1 MYFCSV
7 KRKGDIRRLCGTT
20 ALLAEIQVANVKARI
35 WRVGEL
41 GGQVPFNSSPKG
53 LLALLCYRRQT
64 KFAKVM
70 FSQVSV
76 CPRGMSA
83 QLFAGIHP
91 PGTRGRHPPGRHPL
105 SGQTPPV
112 QCTLG
117 YGQQAG
123 SMHPTR
129 MRSCFEGQ
137 ILAFSLDFTFLR
149 VQCVHLRFNFF

>member
-20 ALLAEIQVANVKARI
+20 ALLAEMQVANVKARI

-53 LLALLCYRRQT
+53 LLDLLCYRWQT

-76 CPRGMSA
+76 CPRGDVCP
-83 QLFAGIHP
+83 IVCWDTP
-91 PGTRGRHPPGRHPL
+91 PWDQR
-105 SGQTPPV
+105 QTPPRQTPPLWADTACAV
-112 QCTLG
+112 HTG
-117 YGQQAG
+117 IRSTSGQYA
-123 SMHPTR
+123 SH
-129 MRSCFEGQ
+129 
-137 ILAFSLDFTFLR
+137 
-149 VQCVHLRFNFF
+149 